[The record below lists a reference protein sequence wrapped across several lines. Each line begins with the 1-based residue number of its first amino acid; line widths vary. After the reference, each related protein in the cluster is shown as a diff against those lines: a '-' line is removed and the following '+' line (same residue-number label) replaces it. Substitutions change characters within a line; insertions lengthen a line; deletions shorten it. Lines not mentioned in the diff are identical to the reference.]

1 MQNFLTKVDH
11 STCESSMFTLF
22 LNATNFIRLALRE
35 FKYKLSQF
43 KKRFAMLKKNLVC
56 SPNSKLNY
64 PHVSR
69 IQNGSSCSV
78 GNYSIIDI
86 SDDLHSCDL
95 RGKLILGNNVYIGE
109 QCNIRASGSEIKIG
123 SQTMIASNVVIVSA
137 NHKTALGTP
146 MWLQACDEHKSGV
159 KIGEDCWIG
168 ANSTIL
174 PGAIIGDGVVIAA
187 GAVVRGTIP
196 SFTIWGGVPARF
208 IKKRS

>member
-1 MQNFLTKVDH
+1 
-11 STCESSMFTLF
+11 
-22 LNATNFIRLALRE
+22 
-35 FKYKLSQF
+35 
-43 KKRFAMLKKNLVC
+43 MLKKNLIC
-56 SPNSKLNY
+56 SPNSIFNY
-64 PHVSR
+64 PHVSK
-69 IQNGSSCSV
+69 IENGLSCSV

-86 SDDLHSCDL
+86 SDDPHSRDL
-95 RGKLILGNNVYIGE
+95 CGKLILGNNVYIGE

-123 SQTMIASNVVIVSA
+123 SQTMIANNVIIVSA
-137 NHKTALGTP
+137 NHKTALGMP
-146 MWLQACDEHKSGV
+146 MWLQPCDEHKSGV

-196 SFTIWGGVPARF
+196 SFTIWGGVPAKF